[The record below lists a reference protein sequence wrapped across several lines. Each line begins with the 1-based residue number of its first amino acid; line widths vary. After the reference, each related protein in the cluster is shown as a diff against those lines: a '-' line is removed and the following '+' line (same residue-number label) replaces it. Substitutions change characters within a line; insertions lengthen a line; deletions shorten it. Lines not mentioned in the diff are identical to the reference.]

1 LSENRIIGIVGLG
14 HGAGVTHLAVMMG
27 NYLSGACGLKTAV
40 LEWNGQRD
48 FKKME
53 QECLG
58 RQMGGRPFTVLD
70 VDYYAGADERVLTAC
85 INLNYQHIIIDFGG
99 ISVENRTEF
108 FRCDRKLVVASLS
121 EWQIEAFWEFLRQE
135 GKAGKRSWTYLTAF
149 GSEETRI
156 EIVRRLKLP
165 IVRIPLSVDAFTVT
179 REMMRWFEE
188 LLTAR
193 I

>member
-1 LSENRIIGIVGLG
+1 MSENRIIGIVGLG

-40 LEWNGQRD
+40 LEWNGQRN

-121 EWQIEAFWEFLRQE
+121 ERQIEAFWEFLRQE

>member
-1 LSENRIIGIVGLG
+1 MSENRIIGIVGLG

-58 RQMGGRPFTVLD
+58 RQMGRRPFTVPD
-70 VDYYAGADERVLTAC
+70 GDYSAGADERVLTAC

>member
-1 LSENRIIGIVGLG
+1 MSENRIIGIVGLG

-40 LEWNGQRD
+40 LEWNGQSN
-48 FKKME
+48 FKKMQ

-58 RQMGGRPFTVLD
+58 PQMGGRPFTVLD